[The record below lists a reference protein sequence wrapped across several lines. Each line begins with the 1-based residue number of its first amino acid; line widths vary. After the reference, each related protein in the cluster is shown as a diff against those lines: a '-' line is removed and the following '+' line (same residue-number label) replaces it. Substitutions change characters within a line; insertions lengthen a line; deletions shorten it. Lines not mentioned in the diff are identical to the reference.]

1 VLWAADLHHGLVIVR
16 NLTERADPVKPHESA
31 YCRGVSVPQIR
42 HPLPRAPDAVS
53 DRSKWT
59 GWILAAGGHG
69 EDWAAVSGVGL
80 DDADRIWEL
89 LRLAV
94 RRAPV
99 TAIRDRGQYGLV
111 CEVRLW
117 LEVGDRAATVI
128 TAWHVAEENAPPRLV
143 TAYPTP

>member
-1 VLWAADLHHGLVIVR
+1 V
-16 NLTERADPVKPHESA
+16 T
-31 YCRGVSVPQIR
+31 
-42 HPLPRAPDAVS
+42 VS

-59 GWILAAGGHG
+59 GWILAAGGLG
-69 EDWAAVSGVGL
+69 EDWAAVFGVGL
-80 DDADRIWEL
+80 DDADRVWEL

-117 LEVGDRAATVI
+117 LEVDDRAATVI
-128 TAWHVAEENAPPRLV
+128 TAWHVADEKSPPRLV